1 MTLPP
6 GAPAVSLAGN
16 GKHFMA
22 TTINETIGS
31 GRRANILHLALTG
44 ALAAGVFYVICWV
57 GAFLP
62 LGPATHMYLA
72 LFTNA
77 EINSSL
83 ALVQGLCWS
92 LGFGLIAG
100 TLIAF
105 FYNLLTC
112 FDRR

>member
-1 MTLPP
+1 
-6 GAPAVSLAGN
+6 
-16 GKHFMA
+16 MA
-22 TTINETIGS
+22 TTSEINGS
-31 GRRANILHLALTG
+31 SRTANVLRLALTG

-62 LGPATHMYLA
+62 IGPATHMYLA

-77 EINSSL
+77 EVNSSL

-105 FYNLLTC
+105 FYNLLAPL
-112 FDRR
+112 DRR